1 MANPTQPGIEVL
13 SKEFK
18 RDDNDTVL
26 CTDRVEVKVRVTSIP
41 KEDCFYSI
49 ISNMRDLTFDSR
61 SLLGYRSV
69 CRVE

>member
-26 CTDRVEVKVRVTSIP
+26 CTDRVELKVRVTCEP
-41 KEDCFYSI
+41 NADCFYSI
-49 ISNMRDLTFDSR
+49 ISNS
-61 SLLGYRSV
+61 
-69 CRVE
+69 